1 MLTNLNNKIIWFLLV
16 FFIAPFGVG
25 LAFIPGFQ
33 SIDLPKIIPFVFF
46 IIIILKFDFKKID
59 LSVLFFLILVLL
71 HLISVFYSF
80 QINNSLVEFFSHLL
94 IFYPGFLIPFL
105 IIKSEKSLKKLM
117 TIINIVV
124 LLYILFSI
132 TEFIFQ
138 VNFFDSFRN
147 TYLEGSRFNNQLGF
161 ARLGYKAAMGPYA
174 STLPFAYAFVTLFF
188 LKDLFKPE
196 KLNKK
201 FIKSLITVLGVI
213 AICFTLSR
221 AAIFILFFLMIL
233 KNLFKT
239 KFRTKLF
246 FIFSFVTISIFVW
259 NLIQESPFEKY
270 IDAYIFGISESSA
283 GTDLRLNNNLI
294 DLNFALE
301 SPILG
306 HGAGML
312 RFNKIEGVGLASS
325 DSSYLLTIFADRGI
339 ISLLLFLLLISL
351 TLKRYYFISKLK
363 SIGFNYRSLLFS
375 FIAIF
380 LCINSSQRSEIFFLF
395 FFVIGM
401 INKIYIIN
409 KNSC

>member
-25 LAFIPGFQ
+25 LGFITGFQ
-33 SIDLPKIIPFVFF
+33 SVDLPKIIPFVFF

-71 HLISVFYSF
+71 HFISVFYSF
-80 QINNSLVEFFSHLL
+80 QINNSFVDFFSHLL
-94 IFYPGFLIPFL
+94 LFYPGFLIPFL

-124 LLYILFSI
+124 LIYIVLSI

-147 TYLEGSRFNNQLGF
+147 TYSEVSKFNNQLGF
-161 ARLGYKAAMGPYA
+161 ARLGFKAAMGPYA

-188 LKDLFKPE
+188 LKDLFKPK

-201 FIKSLITVLGVI
+201 FINSLITVLGVI

-221 AAIFILFFLMIL
+221 AAIFILFFFMIL
-233 KNLFKT
+233 KNLLKT
-239 KFRTKLF
+239 KFRTKLWF
-246 FIFSFVTISIFVW
+246 VFSFITISIFVW
-259 NLIQESPFEKY
+259 NQIEDSPFETY
-270 IDAYIFGISESSA
+270 IEKYIFGIAESSA
-283 GTDLRLNNNLI
+283 GTNLRLNNNSI
-294 DLNFALE
+294 DFNFALE
-301 SPILG
+301 KPLLG

-312 RFNKIEGVGLASS
+312 RFNKIDGRELLSS
-325 DSSYLLTIFADRGI
+325 DSSYLLTVMADRGI
-339 ISLLLFLLLISL
+339 VSLLFFLLLISI

-363 SIGFNYRSLLFS
+363 SIDFNYRSLLFS
-375 FIAIF
+375 FGAIF

-395 FFVIGM
+395 FFLLGI

-409 KNSC
+409 KNPC